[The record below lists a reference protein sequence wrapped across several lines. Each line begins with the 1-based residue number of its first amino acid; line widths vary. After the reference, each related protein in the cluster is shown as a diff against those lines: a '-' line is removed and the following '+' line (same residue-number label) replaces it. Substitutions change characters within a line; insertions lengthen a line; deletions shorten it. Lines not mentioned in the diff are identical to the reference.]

1 MEKTEAVP
9 EKKRKIEADND
20 HGDGSPPILKSFEGF
35 DIEKVIAENTRSK
48 TTTLHAKLDGE
59 NAVVLLEKTPFDLTH
74 VKNYL
79 TGDTTLKNTLKND
92 IYGTY
97 EAYLPPTENAVK
109 AVVIH
114 PATEKHIQKYS
125 DQEMYIVRET
135 PELYSK
141 VTLPLLQSRQF
152 SMQWVYN
159 ILEKK
164 QEADRI
170 VFEDADPETGF
181 ILLPDMKWDRKDKN
195 ALYLVGIVH
204 KHGIK
209 SLRDLNKTYLP
220 LLKNVLAKGREA
232 IQEKYDIPASRLH
245 VYIHYQPSYYH
256 FHVHF
261 THIKL
266 EAPGFGADRA
276 HFLTDV
282 IDNIELMNDYY
293 EKRTLTFIVREQED
307 LYIKYK
313 EHGYFD
319 NE

>member
-1 MEKTEAVP
+1 MEAAP
-9 EKKRKIEADND
+9 EKKRKIESDND
-20 HGDGSPPILKSFEGF
+20 QGDIAPPVLCSFKGF
-35 DIEKVIAENTRSK
+35 DIEKVIAENSRNK
-48 TTTLHAKLDGE
+48 TTTIHAKMGGKD
-59 NAVVLLEKTPFDLTH
+59 AIVLLEKTPFDLDH
-74 VKNYL
+74 VKKYL
-79 TGDTTLKNTLKND
+79 SDDTALKNTLKND

-97 EAYLPPTENAVK
+97 EAFLPPTENAIK

-125 DQEMYIVRET
+125 DQERYIIRET
-135 PELYSK
+135 PELYSN

-170 VFEDADPETGF
+170 VFEDPDPETGF

-204 KHGIK
+204 KHDVR
-209 SLRDLNKTYLP
+209 SLRDLDDMSLP
-220 LLKNVLAKGREA
+220 LLRNILIKGREA
-232 IQEKYDIPASRLH
+232 IKEKYNIPASRLH

-256 FHVHF
+256 FHMHF

-276 HFLTDV
+276 HLLTDV
-282 IDNIELMNDYY
+282 IENIEMMSEYY
-293 EKRTLTFIVREQED
+293 KKRTLTFVVREQED

-313 EHGYFD
+313 ENGYF
-319 NE
+319 EKE